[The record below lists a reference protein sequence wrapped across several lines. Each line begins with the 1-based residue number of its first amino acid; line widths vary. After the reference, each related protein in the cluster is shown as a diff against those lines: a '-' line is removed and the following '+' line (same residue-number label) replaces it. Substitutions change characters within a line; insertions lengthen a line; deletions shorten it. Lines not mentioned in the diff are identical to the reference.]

1 MDAWAT
7 DQGVEGSMI
16 TFLGDPNS
24 TLTKELDMVLD
35 DAGVVDVLGPGRCK
49 RFAAI
54 LDDGVIKSVF
64 ISEKEGDPAGGEKL
78 ASGIG
83 VTMTVGFNFG
93 K

>member
-35 DAGVVDVLGPGRCK
+35 HAGVVGVLGPGRCK

-64 ISEKEGDPAGGEKL
+64 ISEKEDDPAGGDDPSLSCVDNIL
-78 ASGIG
+78 A
-83 VTMTVGFNFG
+83 NLP
-93 K
+93 